1 MAIDYSNIDSVI
13 SALNK
18 LMTPKVGGS
27 ITIPPP
33 LIIAGV
39 PQRPG
44 LSASKIASRII
55 ARKAEIGL
63 PIGALPSGEISQDEK
78 MERIRIEEIIK
89 AFIEDGVFQTVINA
103 GQTVIANGGNSGGP
117 VTVIGQ
123 TYTTG
128 SGYSIL
134 Q

>member
-1 MAIDYSNIDSVI
+1 MAIDYSNMDSVI

-18 LMTPKVGGS
+18 LMTPKTGKSSNV
-27 ITIPPP
+27 PAP
-33 LIIAGV
+33 LIIVGA
-39 PQRPG
+39 PQRSG

-55 ARKAEIGL
+55 ARKSEIGL
-63 PIGALPSGEISQDEK
+63 PVGALPSGEISQDEK

-89 AFIEDGVFQTVINA
+89 ALVEHAFFQTVINA
-103 GQTVIANGGNSGGP
+103 GQKVIANGGNSGGT

-123 TYTTG
+123 KYTTG
-128 SGYSIL
+128 SGYSIV